1 MKREVTRLWQAQQ
14 PVVDAAQRELQ
25 VRRSTACNWV
35 GGALLLGGKRSCVLC
50 VHLSVRASPAQL
62 TPPVRQLQEKLE
74 SDPYLRSRVGA
85 VRVEAGRKALYR

>member
-1 MKREVTRLWQAQQ
+1 MRVFALQYDVCRYAHPREYDAMKREVTRLWQAQQ

-50 VHLSVRASPAQL
+50 VHLSVRASPA
-62 TPPVRQLQEKLE
+62 
-74 SDPYLRSRVGA
+74 
-85 VRVEAGRKALYR
+85 

>member
-25 VRRSTACNWV
+25 VRRSTTCNWV

-50 VHLSVRASPAQL
+50 MHLSAPAQL